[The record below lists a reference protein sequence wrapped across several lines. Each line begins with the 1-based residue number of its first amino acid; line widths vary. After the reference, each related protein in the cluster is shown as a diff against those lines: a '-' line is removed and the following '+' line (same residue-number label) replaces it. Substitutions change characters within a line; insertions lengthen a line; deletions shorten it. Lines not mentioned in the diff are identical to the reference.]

1 MSNVNERQKRHR
13 EHHIENGSKRLDMLI
28 SKESSH
34 QLTMIALYGHGGM
47 KKKHV
52 IEYLL
57 KQEYDHLM
65 SDNDSNF
72 AKLVKDISE
81 CGVDI

>member
-1 MSNVNERQKRHR
+1 MSNANERQKRYR

-34 QLTMIALYGHGGM
+34 QLTMISLYGNM
-47 KKKHV
+47 RKKHI

-57 KQEYDHLM
+57 KQEYDYLM
-65 SDNDSNF
+65 SGNDNNF
-72 AKLVKDISE
+72 EKLVKDISE
-81 CGVDI
+81 CGVEI